1 MALST
6 PSEIAVSAASR
17 AQLRE
22 EYKENYHDAMRANIL
37 VLFGNY
43 ATLLHT
49 TDDAETLRKG
59 LEFMGRTVGLEPDKK
74 QDTGPT
80 LQVIHFNIGGA
91 RSPVITEKVAHCI
104 DDVRDKLEA
113 MNLPPQTLE
122 VLDVAA
128 VPSELMQANRYI
140 NDEAVDDA
148 A

>member
-6 PSEIAVSAASR
+6 PAEVAVTAASK

-22 EYKENYHDAMRANIL
+22 EFKEDYHEAMRANI
-37 VLFGNY
+37 VQLFGSY
-43 ATLLHT
+43 AEMLHT
-49 TDDAETLRKG
+49 SKDPETLRKG

-74 QDTGPT
+74 QDTGPA
-80 LQVIHFNIGGA
+80 LQVIQFNIGGA
-91 RSPVITEKVAHCI
+91 RSPVVTEKLAHCI

-113 MNLPPQTLE
+113 MNLPPQTLD
-122 VLDVAA
+122 VLDVGA